1 MRQVRQAM
9 AKSVAVIEF
18 MHESN
23 TFSVLSTDMDRFHG
37 GHYFIGDEIE
47 SQFQDTNSE
56 IGGFLIAADEFGWE
70 PVFTVAASAE
80 AGGIVSEAA
89 RREITNEAIAKLRQS
104 GPYDGIYIALHGAMV
119 TETSQDGETQFL
131 ISIREELGNE
141 IPIAVTF
148 DLHSNI
154 FDEMVRYADI
164 AVSYRTYPHV
174 DMADRAKEACN
185 LLERAMSSEIDP
197 AIVIARPP
205 MLLGC
210 DDGRQRSDGPML
222 HLQAVAAR
230 ESNKQGILCISIN
243 AGFTDADV
251 EAAGP
256 TVIVCYDRLTTSKS
270 SPELVA
276 NKICNEIWD
285 WRDTYDFPI
294 PLTECLTQIDTQVS
308 TSGPLV
314 IADFADNPG
323 SGAYGDCTAIIKS
336 LLDLD
341 VENTAVGALW
351 DPGAVNE
358 LSMSKVGEQV
368 VISIGGKTDPSTGG
382 GPITVSGKITA
393 LNDGEF
399 IYEGPMYKGLYGQLG
414 PCACLKVK
422 GVEILIVSER
432 IQMLDQNMFRLVG
445 IEPRERSIV
454 VVKSM
459 QHFRAAFE
467 PIAQNII
474 VTDAGGLG
482 TPNFANRI
490 YKNIRRP
497 VYPLDDGISFVPKM
511 V

>member
-1 MRQVRQAM
+1 MGYQLVS
-9 AKSVAVIEF
+9 KCVAVIEF
-18 MHESN
+18 MHETN

-56 IGGFLIAADEFGWE
+56 ISGFLKAADEFGWE

-89 RREITNEAIAKLRQS
+89 RKEITNEAITKLRQS

-131 ISIREELGNE
+131 ISIREELGND

-154 FDEMVRYADI
+154 FDELVQYADI

-174 DMADRAKEACN
+174 DMADRAKEACQ
-185 LLERAMSSEIDP
+185 LLERTMNGEIDP
-197 AIVIARPP
+197 AIVVARPP

-210 DDGRQRSDGPML
+210 NDGRQSADGPMF
-222 HLQAVAAR
+222 HLLSLAAD
-230 ESNKQGILCISIN
+230 ESRKDGILCISIN

-256 TVIVCYDRLTTSKS
+256 TVIVCYDRLTTSKRL
-270 SPELVA
+270 PELVA
-276 NKICNEIWD
+276 SRICNEIWD
-285 WRDTYDFPI
+285 WRDTYDFPV
-294 PLTECLTQIDTQVS
+294 PLAECLRQIDSQVK
-308 TSGPLV
+308 TNGPIV
-314 IADFADNPG
+314 IADSADNPG
-323 SGAYGDCTAIIKS
+323 SGAYGDCTAIIKL

-341 VENTAVGALW
+341 VENAAVGALW
-351 DPGAVNE
+351 DPSAVKE
-358 LSMSKVGEQV
+358 LSKSRVGEQV
-368 VISIGGKTDPSTGG
+368 VISIGGKTDPSIGG
-382 GPITVSGKITA
+382 GPITVSGEITA
-393 LNDGEF
+393 LSGGEF
-399 IYEGPMYKGLYGQLG
+399 IYEGPMYKSLHGQLG
-414 PCACLKVK
+414 QCACLKVK
-422 GVEILIVSER
+422 GVEVLIVSER

-445 IEPRERSIV
+445 IEPRERFIV

-482 TPNFANRI
+482 TPNFADRI
-490 YKNIRRP
+490 YKNLRRP
-497 VYPLDDGISFVPKM
+497 IYPLDDGISFIQEM